1 MLKSVVLVASSQDT
15 AAKNMY
21 SFLKNEFGEE
31 IKVDKCKIALQKVEK
46 KVLYVKEPE
55 ELGAEEASA
64 IIVLSRHSGT
74 PGGPIVTTHVP
85 GNFGPSVYGGED
97 RKISIAMPFFMKNFL
112 KAAHKVAEE
121 IGYPTALEPTHH
133 GPSLDIPI
141 SFVEVGSNE
150 ENWRDLRACKAVAL
164 SVIKAFETE
173 QNGKFT
179 PAIAI
184 GGPHLNSKFTEIEL
198 TSNYAIGHFVRKL
211 DTEYLDLDMLREAV
225 NRNTARARIA
235 ILDWKGIKGEKRREI
250 IGFLADLDVQVIKA
264 KNALRGEQIA

>member
-1 MLKSVVLVASSQDT
+1 MKSVVLVASSQDI

-21 SFLKNEFGEE
+21 SILKNELGEE
-31 IKVDKCKIALQKVEK
+31 IRVGKCKISLKKVEK
-46 KVLYVKEPE
+46 KVLYVREPK
-55 ELGAEEASA
+55 ELGAEQADA

-74 PGGPIVTTHVP
+74 PGGPIITTHVP

-112 KAAHKVAEE
+112 KAVQKGAEE
-121 IGYPTALEPTHH
+121 IGYPIALEPTHH
-133 GPSLDIPI
+133 GPSLDTPI
-141 SFVEVGSNE
+141 AFVEVGSNE
-150 ENWRDLRACKAVAL
+150 ENWKDLRACKVVAL
-164 SVIKAFETE
+164 SVIKALEME
-173 QNGKFT
+173 REGKFT

-211 DTEYLDLDMLREAV
+211 DTEYLDLEMLREAV
-225 NRNTARARIA
+225 NRNTATAQVA

-250 IGFLADLDVQVIKA
+250 IGFLADLGVQVIKT
-264 KNALRGEQIA
+264 KNALRGE